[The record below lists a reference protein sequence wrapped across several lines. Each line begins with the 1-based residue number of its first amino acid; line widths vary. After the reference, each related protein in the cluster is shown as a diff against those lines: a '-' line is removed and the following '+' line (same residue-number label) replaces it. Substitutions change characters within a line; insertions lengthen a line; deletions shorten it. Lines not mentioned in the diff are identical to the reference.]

1 MYNIDSNIVDLGN
14 EKIRTFGRSIR
25 EGVLEYRVEA
35 GAGNN
40 TTAYFKVV
48 NKNPQHNPM
57 MVRPIGINGSEGFEV
72 IISTRYGLD
81 MIIIALK
88 FIRRVLLDYIRGK
101 IF

>member
-14 EKIRTFGRSIR
+14 QKIRTFSRSIR
-25 EGVLEYRVEA
+25 EGVLEYRAEA
-35 GAGNN
+35 GVSNN
-40 TTAYFKVV
+40 SITYFKVV
-48 NKNPQHNPM
+48 NNNPQHNPM
-57 MVRPIGINGSEGFEV
+57 VVRPIGINGSEGFEV
-72 IISTRYGLD
+72 IINSQNGLY

>member
-1 MYNIDSNIVDLGN
+1 MYSIDSNIVDLGH

-25 EGVLEYRVEA
+25 DGALEYHVEA
-35 GAGNN
+35 GVGNN
-40 TTAYFKVV
+40 SALFKII

-57 MVRPIGINGSEGFEV
+57 YVIPIGVNGCEGFEV
-72 IISTRYGLD
+72 IIGTQYGLN

-88 FIRRVLLDYIRGK
+88 FIRRVLIDYIRGK

>member
-14 EKIRTFGRSIR
+14 EKIRTFGRNIR
-25 EGVLEYRVEA
+25 NGVLEYRVEA
-35 GAGNN
+35 GVGNN
-40 TTAYFKVV
+40 SALFKVV

-57 MVRPIGINGSEGFEV
+57 MVRPIGVNGSEGFEV
-72 IISTRYGLD
+72 IIGTQYGLN

>member
-14 EKIRTFGRSIR
+14 QKIRTFSRSIR

-35 GAGNN
+35 GVGNN
-40 TTAYFKVV
+40 SALFKVI

-57 MVRPIGINGSEGFEV
+57 VVRPIGINGSEGFEV
-72 IISTRYGLD
+72 IINSQNGLY

>member
-1 MYNIDSNIVDLGN
+1 MYSIDSNIVDLGR
-14 EKIRTFGRSIR
+14 EKVRTFGRSIR

-35 GAGNN
+35 GVGNN
-40 TTAYFKVV
+40 SALFKVI

-57 MVRPIGINGSEGFEV
+57 YIIPIGVNGCEGFEV
-72 IISTRYGLD
+72 VIGTQHLG

-88 FIRRVLLDYIRGK
+88 FIRRVLIDYIRGK

>member
-1 MYNIDSNIVDLGN
+1 MYSIDSNIVDLGH

-25 EGVLEYRVEA
+25 DGALEYHVEA
-35 GAGNN
+35 GVGNN
-40 TTAYFKVV
+40 SALFKII

-72 IISTRYGLD
+72 IINSQNGLY

-101 IF
+101 IY

>member
-1 MYNIDSNIVDLGN
+1 MYSIDSNIVDLGH

-25 EGVLEYRVEA
+25 DGALEYRVEA
-35 GAGNN
+35 GVGNN
-40 TTAYFKVV
+40 SALFKII

-72 IISTRYGLD
+72 IINSQNGLY

-101 IF
+101 IY